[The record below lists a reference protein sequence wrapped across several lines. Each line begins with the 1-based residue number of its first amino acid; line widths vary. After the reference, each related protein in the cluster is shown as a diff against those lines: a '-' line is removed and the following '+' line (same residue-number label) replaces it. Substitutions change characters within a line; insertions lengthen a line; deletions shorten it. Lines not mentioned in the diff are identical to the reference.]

1 MKRSDGD
8 ILEINSQLEK
18 NNNVEKYFH
27 QKTDYSHCFYDSYT
41 IVRIFKLKKIGVLE
55 YPNIEIPS
63 ISVSTAYTGAS
74 VSIIERNI
82 IQQVENFI
90 AGI

>member
-1 MKRSDGD
+1 M
-8 ILEINSQLEK
+8 LHEYLQ
-18 NNNVEKYFH
+18 YFH
-27 QKTDYSHCFYDSYT
+27 QKTDYYHCFYYSSS
-41 IVRIFKLKKIGVLE
+41 IVRIFKLKIIGVLE

-82 IQQVENFI
+82 IQQVENSI
-90 AGI
+90 SGIEGL